1 MKRFIP
7 SLLGAALACASLESM
22 AAADLILTNGQVF
35 TGTQGQALAKA
46 VAVEN
51 GKILKVGSDAEIL
64 ALADASTQRI
74 DLAGKVLMPGMID
87 THSHPIMGAMASMG
101 ANLYDEVKP
110 LPELE
115 QWIIAQDQAGQARH
129 ADVIIIAGASSA
141 YWEQSAGLG
150 KIFNQGRWADQ
161 PVVLNG
167 IDGHTGWANNAMLKR
182 VKIDAALVKS
192 LSEKERGYIGHGA
205 DFTPNGYLAENGW
218 DRVRSQLPEP
228 SEELMLNAAREAVRV
243 NNQVGVTAWMDAAA
257 NAGNGDSL
265 FELRP
270 SENDVGVLPLYRKLA
285 EDGELSA
292 HVAALLITHPK
303 SQPADLEVLAKVM
316 KKFAGVPNLSFPGIK
331 IFADGVMEFPGQTAA
346 VIDPFKNSLKRG
358 ELLIDPANFGKLVVA
373 AEQRG
378 WIMHMHAVGDR
389 AVREALNG
397 FEYARK
403 LRPTPVPHSISHL
416 QLVNPKE
423 FPRFQQLGVIASMQL
438 LWATAETYTEDLVKP
453 YVSAMTYS
461 HQYPAQSLHKAGAI
475 IAGASDWPVSS
486 PNPWNAIAQA
496 STRKGP
502 MGVLNAKESIDR
514 ESMLYA
520 YTINAAKALR
530 LDDQIGSLAPG
541 KQADLI
547 VLDRDVFKVS
557 DAELFDTQVLQ
568 TFFAGESVY
577 TAPNPAEVAVAQ

>member
-1 MKRFIP
+1 MQRFIP
-7 SLLGAALACASLESM
+7 SLLAAALAFSSTETM
-22 AAADLILTNGQVF
+22 AAADLLLFNGKVF
-35 TGTQGQALAKA
+35 TAEPGQPLAQA

-51 GKILKVGSDAEIL
+51 GKILKVGSNAEIK
-64 ALADASTQRI
+64 ALADAATQRI

-87 THSHPIMGAMASMG
+87 SHSHPVMGALASMG

-110 LPELE
+110 LPDLE
-115 QWIIAQDQAGQARH
+115 QWILAEDRAGHARL
-129 ADVIIIAGASSA
+129 ADVVSIAGVSSA
-141 YWEQSAGLG
+141 YWEQSRELG
-150 KIFNQGRWADQ
+150 KIFNRGRWAEQ

-192 LSEKERGYIGHGA
+192 LSEKERNYIGHAA

-218 DRVRSQLPEP
+218 DRVRSQLPGP
-228 SEELMLNAAREAVRV
+228 TEEVMLNAAREAVKV
-243 NNQVGVTAWMDAAA
+243 NNQYGVTAWMDAAA

-270 SENDVGVLPLYRKLA
+270 TEQSYGVLPLYRKLA
-285 EDGELSA
+285 EDGELNA
-292 HVAALLITHPK
+292 HVAALLITHPQSK
-303 SQPADLEVLAKVM
+303 PADLQVLDKVM
-316 KKFAGVPNLSFPGIK
+316 QQFKGVPNLTFPGIK

-346 VIDPFKNSLKRG
+346 VIDPFKNSLKNG
-358 ELLIDPANFGKLVVA
+358 ELLIDPARFGELVAA
-373 AEQRG
+373 AEQRD
-378 WIMHMHAVGDR
+378 WIVHMHAVGDR
-389 AVREALNG
+389 AVRESLNG

-403 LRPTPVPHSISHL
+403 LNPAPMAHSISHL

-423 FPRFQQLGVIASMQL
+423 FPRFKQLGVIASMQL
-438 LWATAETYTEDLVKP
+438 LWATAETYTEELVKP
-453 YVSAMTYS
+453 YISAFSYRY
-461 HQYPAQSLHKAGAI
+461 QYPAQSLHKAGAL

-514 ESMLYA
+514 ESMFYA
-520 YTINAAKALR
+520 YTLNAAKALQ
-530 LDDQIGSLAPG
+530 LEQQIGSLAPG

-557 DAELFDTQVLQ
+557 DEELFETKVLQ
-568 TFFAGESVY
+568 TFFAGKQVY
-577 TAPNPAEVAVAQ
+577 APAS

>member
-35 TGTQGQALAKA
+35 TGIPGQALAKA

-64 ALADASTQRI
+64 ALADADTQRI

-129 ADVIIIAGASSA
+129 ADVILIDGVSSA

-192 LSEKERGYIGHGA
+192 LPEKEQNYIGHAA

-228 SEELMLNAAREAVRV
+228 TEADMLNAARKAVKV
-243 NNQVGVTAWMDAAA
+243 SNQYGLTAWMDAAA
-257 NAGNGDSL
+257 NAGSGDSL

-270 SENDVGVLPLYRKLA
+270 TEQNVGVLPLYKALA
-285 EDGELSA
+285 EKGELKA
-292 HVAALLITHPK
+292 HVAALMIANPK
-303 SQPADLEVLAKVM
+303 SVPADLAVIDKVM
-316 KKFAGVPNLSFPGIK
+316 QQFKGVPNLSFPGIK
-331 IFADGVMEFPGQTAA
+331 VFADGVMEFPGQTAA

-358 ELLIDPANFGKLVVA
+358 ELLIDPANFGKLVAA
-373 AEQRG
+373 AEQHN
-378 WIMHMHAVGDR
+378 WIVHMHAVGDR
-389 AVREALNG
+389 AVRESLNG

-403 LRPTPVPHSISHL
+403 LNPTPVAHSISHL

-423 FPRFQQLGVIASMQL
+423 FPRFKELGVIASMQL

-461 HQYPAQSLHKAGAI
+461 HQYPAQSLHKAGAT

-514 ESMLYA
+514 ETMFYA
-520 YTINAAKALR
+520 YTLNAAKALR
-530 LDDQIGSLAPG
+530 LEDQIGSLAPG

-557 DAELFDTQVLQ
+557 DAELFDTQVVQ

-577 TAPNPAEVAVAQ
+577 QAEQPPAVAQAN